1 MPTPAPKLL
10 DQVRQTLR
18 TQHYAYRTEQAYLY
32 WIKRFIL
39 FHHKQHPKNLNSSE
53 IEAFLTHLAVKRHV
67 APSTQNQALAAVLFL
82 YQQVLRQDLDHPIDA
97 VRARTPPPRLPTV
110 MSKSEVAQVIA
121 ALREPYQ
128 LLAQL
133 LYGSGLRLIPTSLS
147 AAGWRCAAPW
157 KRCDLQ
163 PTLLIIT

>member
-53 IEAFLTHLAVKRHV
+53 IEAFLTDLAVKRHV
-67 APSTQNQALAAVLFL
+67 APSTQNQALATRPGGLTFL
-82 YQQVLRQDLDHPIDA
+82 IPA
-97 VRARTPPPRLPTV
+97 GPPPGPGSSYRCRAGQNAPAPPTNRDV
-110 MSKSEVAQVIA
+110 QV
-121 ALREPYQ
+121 
-128 LLAQL
+128 
-133 LYGSGLRLIPTSLS
+133 
-147 AAGWRCAAPW
+147 
-157 KRCDLQ
+157 
-163 PTLLIIT
+163 